1 MHSSKFV
8 HADLHLQFNICVNAK
23 VFVDGCLWIV
33 VGGSSYRS
41 NGCYSALIS
50 LALYT
55 NRILHA
61 RRRGIRPS
69 TAHEFAKVI
78 TTNNIRIVE
87 TCGGGIPLMRKV
99 HELLRAGGVE
109 VLISKC
115 VQVKHA
121 LAAQNELG
129 ADIVSLMG
137 FDSGG

>member
-1 MHSSKFV
+1 M
-8 HADLHLQFNICVNAK
+8 LC
-23 VFVDGCLWIV
+23 
-33 VGGSSYRS
+33 
-41 NGCYSALIS
+41 ALIS

-61 RRRGIRPS
+61 DVGGIRPS